1 MSESSSLAFETPSK
15 SRSTN
20 NIAVA
25 AALATYAVTL
35 PSNKSSTSLLT
46 TNSTH
51 RLKILKQHNLELE
64 QHLRQQQKKD
74 QCGVQELQHL
84 ILTSNLAS
92 LESMT
97 VATTNTTKVS
107 ALSLLLN
114 H

>member
-74 QCGVQELQHL
+74 HDQQDSFL
-84 ILTSNLAS
+84 
-92 LESMT
+92 
-97 VATTNTTKVS
+97 
-107 ALSLLLN
+107 
-114 H
+114 